1 MLTLLFFLISTF
13 GLGFTATFFVKNSEN
28 FLERNLMRF
37 GFGLSLLPFLGI
49 ALNAFRIPADWRIIL
64 SISLA
69 YPIYYVFKNI
79 PNFNTQNFKLT
90 ITKTNLSIFV
100 MLLIFTATFYIY
112 ASGAFKYPYLEDDDS
127 WSHANGIKF
136 ISIEKTVFTD
146 KGKYFHYLNPYP
158 PAYDL
163 LFGIL
168 HQTNGSIYWTIKFF
182 NALIVSLSIIFFY
195 FFVKEFS
202 GNINK
207 ALFAAFALASVP
219 AFASHFIWAL
229 ALTVPLYFVCFY
241 ALEKIKH
248 DKKWWIVAALSM
260 VTALTSSPT
269 HSTYFGIFFIL
280 YLITKMI
287 VERKILLYHILAGIG
302 GIALSFGFWWG
313 PMLIK
318 YGFIGTLQGIGFTL
332 GAGAESFAGTGDR
345 PYTFSDFF
353 VAREQNMI
361 NNPIGIG
368 IVLSILTILGIIF
381 LILKFKEIRK
391 EENRWLAVTLVWFVF
406 TLYAVNASRFPI
418 RLSPFRTWMLFAIP
432 VSILAAHGALNTSSV
447 AKSLG
452 GRFAKWA
459 VIALLLLGI
468 FFTSTQ
474 QKIAV
479 NTAVWPPGA
488 FWTYAQDQT
497 GRVSSPELEAYV
509 WMKSNLPTNSNVFT
523 FANNAIVIGMD
534 MYTCHWCED
543 VQKYKKTGF
552 NQTAQESYN
561 WLRSKDYKY
570 LIIDSQ
576 TAKKFGVNETNNK
589 ITDIGSSGLYTQ
601 VFQNNGAI
609 IFKI

>member
-1 MLTLLFFLISTF
+1 MYAATIIFFLVSCF
-13 GLGFTATFFVKNSEN
+13 GLGFTVTSFVKNSEN
-28 FLERNLMRF
+28 FLERNLMRL
-37 GFGLSLLPFLGI
+37 GFGLALIPFLGI

-64 SISLA
+64 SLSLA
-69 YPIYYVFKNI
+69 YPAYYAFKNI

-90 ITKTNLSIFV
+90 ITKTNLSIFA
-100 MLLIFTATFYIY
+100 MLLIFAATFYIY

-168 HQTNGSIYWTIKFF
+168 HQTNDSINWTIKFF

-202 GNINK
+202 GSINR
-207 ALFAAFALASVP
+207 ALFATFALASVP

-241 ALEKIKH
+241 ALERINH

-260 VTALTSSPT
+260 MTALTSSPT
-269 HSTYFGIFFIL
+269 HSTYFGLFFTL
-280 YLITKMI
+280 YLITKVI
-287 VERKILLYHILAGIG
+287 VERKILVHHILAGIG

-353 VAREQNMI
+353 IAQKQNMI
-361 NNPIGIG
+361 NNPVGIG
-368 IVLSILTILGIIF
+368 VFLSILTILGLFF
-381 LILKFKEIRK
+381 LILKFKELRK
-391 EENRWLAVTLVWFVF
+391 EENQWLAVTLVWFIF

-432 VSILAAHGALNTSSV
+432 VSILSAHGALNISSI

-452 GRFAKWA
+452 GRVVKWL
-459 VIALLLLGI
+459 VIALLLVGI

-479 NTAVWPPGA
+479 NTANWPPGA
-488 FWTYAQDQT
+488 FWASFDEI
-497 GRVSSPELEAYV
+497 GAYV
-509 WMKSNLPTNSNVFT
+509 WMKDNLEKNTQVFT
-523 FANNAIVIGMD
+523 FVNNAVVIGMD

-543 VQKYKKTGF
+543 IQEYKKKGF
-552 NQTAQESYN
+552 SQTAQENYN
-561 WLRSKDYKY
+561 WLKSKGYNY

-576 TAKKFGVNETNNK
+576 TVKKFGANESNNK
-589 ITDIGSSGLYTQ
+589 INDIASSGLYTP
-601 VFQNNGAI
+601 VFRNNGAV